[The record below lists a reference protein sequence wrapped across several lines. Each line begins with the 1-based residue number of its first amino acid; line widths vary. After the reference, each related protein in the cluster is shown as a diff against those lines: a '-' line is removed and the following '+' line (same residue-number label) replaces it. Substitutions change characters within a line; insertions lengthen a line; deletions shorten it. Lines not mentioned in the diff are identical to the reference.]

1 MPTRKNQ
8 HWEGEKQKTVP
19 TNVTNI
25 AVYDSPD
32 SLLDENGYLNDVFS
46 ENNYN
51 ADFVSRNTHSNT
63 VPNTPDQRLITLAL
77 LRQGTTYSRDTTRFD
92 FEVTVNNNRPIQ
104 DCVHP
109 DDQTQPTFDMT
120 PGFKPATLLILDR
133 LIRNAE

>member
-1 MPTRKNQ
+1 MKNI
-8 HWEGEKQKTVP
+8 KTVP

-104 DCVHP
+104 DYVHP
-109 DDQTQPTFDMT
+109 DDQTQPTFDVT
-120 PGFKPATLLILDR
+120 PGFKPATLLISDR

>member
-1 MPTRKNQ
+1 MKNI
-8 HWEGEKQKTVP
+8 KTVS

-25 AVYDSPD
+25 AVNDSPD

-77 LRQGTTYSRDTTRFD
+77 LRRGTTYSRDTTRFD

-104 DCVHP
+104 DYVHP
-109 DDQTQPTFDMT
+109 DDQTQPTFWYDSWVQT
-120 PGFKPATLLILDR
+120 CHIIN
-133 LIRNAE
+133 IRQIDS

>member
-1 MPTRKNQ
+1 M
-8 HWEGEKQKTVP
+8 
-19 TNVTNI
+19 TNI
-25 AVYDSPD
+25 AVNDSPD

-77 LRQGTTYSRDTTRFD
+77 VRQGTTYSRDTTRFD

-104 DCVHP
+104 DYVHP